1 MDRRETRMKR
11 VPTRVFYNKRRE
23 TDMFYQKKT
32 DAQGNSFLEVS
43 ASEFSLV
50 GNPVLNKGMGFT
62 EEERAAF
69 YVYGLVPPRIAK
81 LEEQSNRS
89 YEAFSTKKS
98 DLEKYLYLRDLQDS
112 NETLFYH
119 LLMQH
124 VEEMMPIVYTPIVG
138 LGCQRFSHIYR
149 RPRGLFLAYPYRQY
163 LDKILANPRFDKVKT
178 IVVTDGERI
187 LGLGDQGAGGMGIPI
202 GKLALYSALAGVH
215 PATTLPITLDVG
227 TNNPDLIND
236 PLYIGWKNERIR
248 GEEYDQFIDQFVQAI
263 KKRFPKILLQWEDF
277 AQQNAGRILDK
288 YRHELCTFNDD
299 IQGTA
304 AIATGTLLAAT
315 QVTGL
320 KLHDLRVAIVG
331 AGSAGCGISNLIMQA
346 MMEDGLSEQEARSRF
361 YLIDRNGLLIEG
373 MSDLKSFQQKFAQSK
388 NNIADWKL
396 TSASE
401 INLKDVVSNA
411 KPHLLIGV
419 SGQPDI
425 FTEEIVRSMAKHT
438 PKPVIFPL
446 SNPTS
451 RSEAVPEDLLKWT
464 NGAAVIGTGSPFPN
478 VMKNGKSFRVDQTN
492 NAYIFPGMG
501 LGLVAVNAKQVTDKM
516 FMLAAKALANCSPAK
531 KDPTANLL
539 PSFKDIRAVSFDVA
553 YAVAKEAVQ
562 AGLADKYSDD
572 EIAQRIRDKMWVP
585 SYLPYRKKE

>member
-69 YVYGLVPPRIAK
+69 DLYGLVPPRIAT

-187 LGLGDQGAGGMGIPI
+187 LGLGEQGAGGMGIPI